1 MFHMYYL
8 VLDARPIGLY
18 LIKFVSIS
26 LAYKH
31 MNIFSCNNNLC
42 FFRQT
47 FSFFSEE
54 NRAMYILYPKTNWM
68 PSQLNRVFRNVC
80 PILLVQVFHAF
91 SVFFNKDKTGEN
103 LCPPK
108 ILYK

>member
-54 NRAMYILYPKTNWM
+54 NRAMYILYPNTELDAEPAK
-68 PSQLNRVFRNVC
+68 QG
-80 PILLVQVFHAF
+80 VQKCLPDLISTGF
-91 SVFFNKDKTGEN
+91 SCF
-103 LCPPK
+103 LC
-108 ILYK
+108 IFQ